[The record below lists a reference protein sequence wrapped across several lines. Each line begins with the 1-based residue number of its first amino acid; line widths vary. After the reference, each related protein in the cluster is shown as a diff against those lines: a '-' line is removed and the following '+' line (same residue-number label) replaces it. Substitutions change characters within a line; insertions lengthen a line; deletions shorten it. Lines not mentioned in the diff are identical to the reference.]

1 MLTRNGNSVY
11 EAWTERLSSNVVVER
26 ETIIGG
32 RLSDMCGM
40 MGPYMASSL
49 GLLIPGCPLVLVAVS
64 TLGWLGSVIMV
75 DCDFV
80 EVDQWNLHQSSRCF
94 EGMCLHME
102 RFIVY
107 TPDHHSVKIFSHWWK
122 LVIYTL
128 MYFLPP
134 QCKNISLFNFYLP
147 GLYVMFL
154 SKCVNY
160 NLLWIFYILCFSPHS
175 CRSSKSSKSS
185 NQNKNTLHLT
195 WAKVALRVAN
205 PKQALK
211 RTQKKYISEQR
222 KYKYFTS

>member
-1 MLTRNGNSVY
+1 VILIIIIIIPSHGGAEYYFRLSGSHFHPSFIEGNEMMLTRNGNSVY

-107 TPDHHSVKIFSHWWK
+107 TPDHHSVKIFSHW
-122 LVIYTL
+122 
-128 MYFLPP
+128 
-134 QCKNISLFNFYLP
+134 
-147 GLYVMFL
+147 
-154 SKCVNY
+154 
-160 NLLWIFYILCFSPHS
+160 
-175 CRSSKSSKSS
+175 
-185 NQNKNTLHLT
+185 
-195 WAKVALRVAN
+195 
-205 PKQALK
+205 
-211 RTQKKYISEQR
+211 
-222 KYKYFTS
+222 